1 MILLSRVFEKMSKKA
16 KTKISK
22 GLREKVA
29 NVALNRFASEGVKE
43 GSLSDLQA
51 LLQWVH
57 ADRCADELEEE
68 LDIALPEIPQ
78 WTLKKRQ
85 ALEGVVAGMT
95 STKICRTYDISQTA
109 VLKYKADPE
118 FTAIVQDIEQQRL
131 AILARRRVRIGA
143 LSLAAVETALTDP
156 HASHSE
162 RIQAAK
168 LGADIAG
175 IRIHKHEVNV
185 EMHSPEYTRSYAE
198 YERSYDVDTV
208 TDADIIAAIEG
219 ESP

>member
-1 MILLSRVFEKMSKKA
+1 M
-16 KTKISK
+16 
-22 GLREKVA
+22 
-29 NVALNRFASEGVKE
+29 
-43 GSLSDLQA
+43 
-51 LLQWVH
+51 
-57 ADRCADELEEE
+57 
-68 LDIALPEIPQ
+68 
-78 WTLKKRQ
+78 
-85 ALEGVVAGMT
+85 
-95 STKICRTYDISQTA
+95 
-109 VLKYKADPE
+109 
-118 FTAIVQDIEQQRL
+118 AIVQDIEQQRL

-175 IRIHKHEVNV
+175 IRVHKHEVNV
-185 EMHSPEYTRSYAE
+185 EMHSPEYTRSYAK
-198 YERSYDVDTV
+198 YERAYDDDTV